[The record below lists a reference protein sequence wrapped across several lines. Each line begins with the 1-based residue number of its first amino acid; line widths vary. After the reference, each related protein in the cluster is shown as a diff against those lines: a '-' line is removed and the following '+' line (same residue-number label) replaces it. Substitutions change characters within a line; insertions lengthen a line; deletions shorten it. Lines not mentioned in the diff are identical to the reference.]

1 MMKNFLKI
9 IWREWNHVL
18 YLSPWMNATEVALE
32 AVLLLYWEYAQAL
45 RRLSAKPFERGRA
58 GAHHSSPWGC
68 GLGRPKA
75 VRKDALRCVKARA
88 VFSHGL
94 FCVHGFWRGH
104 GTRRCSSVAQRA
116 AAPNPQN
123 ASNLMNYVRGCKMP
137 TTAVGGRE
145 DNVESLKFANK

>member
-68 GLGRPKA
+68 GLGRPK
-75 VRKDALRCVKARA
+75 VTRKDAMRWLKARA
-88 VFSHGL
+88 EYSLGL

-104 GTRRCSSVAQRA
+104 GTCWCCSVVRRT
-116 AAPNPQN
+116 AAP
-123 ASNLMNYVRGCKMP
+123 SP
-137 TTAVGGRE
+137 TERSVLRKGE
-145 DNVESLKFANK
+145 VMQSANDSVWRRK